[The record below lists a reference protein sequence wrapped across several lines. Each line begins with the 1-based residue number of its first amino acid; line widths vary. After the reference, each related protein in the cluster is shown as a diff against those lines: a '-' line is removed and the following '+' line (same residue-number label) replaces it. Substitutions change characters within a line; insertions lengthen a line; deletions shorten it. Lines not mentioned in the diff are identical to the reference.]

1 MTFAE
6 LSDILLT
13 WPMVD
18 ASTSYGTPSFKVRGK
33 LLTRLREDGDSLVI
47 KGVDPEERAM
57 LDRTYRTLLPKKHG
71 AKA

>member
-1 MTFAE
+1 
-6 LSDILLT
+6 
-13 WPMVD
+13 MVD

-47 KGVDPEERAM
+47 KGVDPEER
-57 LDRTYRTLLPKKHG
+57 D